1 MTQSNQ
7 LTAPMAIGDFL
18 DKLSITLGVKND
30 AALCRQLKVVA
41 PVVSKWR
48 HERLKFGVL
57 AAVRTHKLTGWPIEQ
72 IERDL
77 GVTF

>member
-7 LTAPMAIGDFL
+7 LHQTYPVGDFL
-18 DKLSITLGVKND
+18 DKLIDTLSLKND

-41 PVVSKWR
+41 PVISKLR
-48 HERLKFGVL
+48 HNRLKFGCTL
-57 AAVRTHKLTGWPIEQ
+57 AVRVHKLTGWPIEQ

-77 GVTF
+77 GVVF